1 MEKPF
6 FVIGSVR
13 VGRSQSIGTYD
24 GAERRTAIAKD
35 AVTGPVEL
43 TPTGFTGDEQ
53 FHTHVHGGPDKAVH
67 QYPAESYGFWR
78 ERHPEVLERFV
89 PGAFG
94 ENLSTSGVAEGDVCI
109 GDVVRVGSVVLE
121 LTQPREPCGTLSKW
135 FGIADF
141 AEEVQQTR
149 RCGWYWRVLETGT
162 VDAGEEAELLE
173 RPNPAWSVGRV
184 LRLWWEDPMNRE
196 LLTELLALKGLSAR
210 WQEKTRERLETGMC
224 EDWTRRLTY

>member
-78 ERHPEVLERFV
+78 ERHPEALERFV

-94 ENLSTSGVAEGDVCI
+94 ETFQRRALQKATSA
-109 GDVVRVGSVVLE
+109 SVM
-121 LTQPREPCGTLSKW
+121 
-135 FGIADF
+135 
-141 AEEVQQTR
+141 
-149 RCGWYWRVLETGT
+149 
-162 VDAGEEAELLE
+162 
-173 RPNPAWSVGRV
+173 WSVSGASF
-184 LRLWWEDPMNRE
+184 WN
-196 LLTELLALKGLSAR
+196 
-210 WQEKTRERLETGMC
+210 
-224 EDWTRRLTY
+224 

>member
-1 MEKPF
+1 M
-6 FVIGSVR
+6 
-13 VGRSQSIGTYD
+13 
-24 GAERRTAIAKD
+24 
-35 AVTGPVEL
+35 
-43 TPTGFTGDEQ
+43 
-53 FHTHVHGGPDKAVH
+53 
-67 QYPAESYGFWR
+67 
-78 ERHPEVLERFV
+78 
-89 PGAFG
+89 
-94 ENLSTSGVAEGDVCI
+94 
-109 GDVVRVGSVVLE
+109 E

-173 RPNPAWSVGRV
+173 RPNPAWSVARV

>member
-78 ERHPEVLERFV
+78 ERHPEALERFV

-94 ENLSTSGVAEGDVCI
+94 ENLSTTGVAEGDVCI

-121 LTQPREPCGTLSKW
+121 LTQPREPCVW
-135 FGIADF
+135 
-141 AEEVQQTR
+141 
-149 RCGWYWRVLETGT
+149 
-162 VDAGEEAELLE
+162 
-173 RPNPAWSVGRV
+173 N
-184 LRLWWEDPMNRE
+184 
-196 LLTELLALKGLSAR
+196 
-210 WQEKTRERLETGMC
+210 
-224 EDWTRRLTY
+224 

>member
-24 GAERRTAIAKD
+24 GAERRTAIAKE

-78 ERHPEVLERFV
+78 ERHPEALERFV

-94 ENLSTSGVAEGDVCI
+94 ENLSTTGVAEGDVCI
-109 GDVVRVGSVVLE
+109 GDVVRVGSVVF
-121 LTQPREPCGTLSKW
+121 GT
-135 FGIADF
+135 
-141 AEEVQQTR
+141 
-149 RCGWYWRVLETGT
+149 
-162 VDAGEEAELLE
+162 DAAARALRDTLKVVRNRGFCRGSAA
-173 RPNPAWSVGRV
+173 NPP
-184 LRLWWEDPMNRE
+184 LRLVLAGIGNRDGGCRRGSGTSRAPE
-196 LLTELLALKGLSAR
+196 SCVECGSGAAALVGGSHEQRASHG
-210 WQEKTRERLETGMC
+210 TFGS
-224 EDWTRRLTY
+224 

>member
-1 MEKPF
+1 MKKPF

-24 GAERRTAIAKD
+24 GAERRTAIAKE

-78 ERHPEVLERFV
+78 ERHPEALERFV

-94 ENLSTSGVAEGDVCI
+94 ENLSTTGVTEGDVCI

-149 RCGWYWRVLETGT
+149 PRSPFPRSSE
-162 VDAGEEAELLE
+162 
-173 RPNPAWSVGRV
+173 
-184 LRLWWEDPMNRE
+184 
-196 LLTELLALKGLSAR
+196 
-210 WQEKTRERLETGMC
+210 
-224 EDWTRRLTY
+224 